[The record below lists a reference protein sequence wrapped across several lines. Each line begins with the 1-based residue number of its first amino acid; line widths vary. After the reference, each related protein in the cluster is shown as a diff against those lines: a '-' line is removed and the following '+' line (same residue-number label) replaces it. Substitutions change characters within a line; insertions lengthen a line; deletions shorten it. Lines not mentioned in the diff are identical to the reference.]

1 MPSAKKDG
9 PYHHGQLRDALLDAA
24 LRLARERGLQ
34 GVTLREVARTAGV
47 SHAAP
52 YHHFADKAELV
63 TALAVAGF
71 ERLAAVLRAAVAAAP
86 ADDLA
91 RLHAAGVA
99 YVGFAQ
105 REPAAFRI
113 MFRPELRQTET
124 GSFSTDIDAAGR
136 RAYQVLRDEIA
147 RGQLAGLVRPDH
159 LDALALTA
167 WSTMH
172 GLATLLIDGAPGW
185 TGSDGGASSDRTDV
199 AARVAALV
207 IEGLRVRAR

>member
-1 MPSAKKDG
+1 MPIAKKDG
-9 PYHHGQLRDALLDAA
+9 PYHHGQLREALLAAA
-24 LRLARERGLQ
+24 LSLASERGLQ

-63 TALAVAGF
+63 TALAVEGF
-71 ERLAAVLRAAVAAAP
+71 ERLATLLRAAVAAAP
-86 ADDLA
+86 ADDFA
-91 RLHAAGVA
+91 RLQAAGVA
-99 YVGFAQ
+99 YVRFAQ
-105 REPAAFRI
+105 TEPAAFRI

-147 RGQLAGLVRPDH
+147 RGQVAGLVSSDH
-159 LDALALTA
+159 PDALALTA
-167 WSTMH
+167 WSAMH
-172 GLATLLIDGAPGW
+172 GLATLLVDGAPGW
-185 TGSDGGASSDRTDV
+185 TTPDGFAASDGTDV

-207 IEGLRVRAR
+207 IEGLRVRVR